1 MPQRVERRLMAIV
14 AADVAGYSRLMS
26 ADEEG
31 TLARLKAYRHSLVDP
46 TIAEHRGRIIKT
58 TGDGLLAEF
67 PSAVEAVRCAIEVQ
81 RGMSAGNIDLP
92 AKARFEFRMGINVGD
107 IMLDEG
113 DIFGDG
119 VNVAA
124 RLENLAEPGGICVS
138 VRVQEDVQDKLD
150 IAFEDM
156 GVQKLKN
163 IARPVQVYRVR
174 LTEAIA
180 PAEPAL
186 TLPDK
191 PSIAVLPFQY
201 LSGDP
206 AQEYLA
212 DGITEEITTA
222 LARLRGFFVIARNSA
237 FTYKG
242 RTVDVKQISREL
254 GVRYVLQGS
263 VQRAGKRVR
272 IGVHL
277 AEATTARE
285 VWGERYER
293 ALADLF
299 ALQDEIAASVVVT
312 VEPQVYAAERARV
325 QQTPPDHLD
334 AWGYVIRALSCM
346 WRRTRSD
353 NAAALDF
360 LSAALQLD
368 PSYARALGLHAW
380 FSLWNA
386 HGWSAS
392 GLGAVMAPATERA
405 RTAVAIDPDDPW
417 ARLALGFSHM
427 LRREHESAV
436 EELSAALE
444 LNPNFALGHACLGL
458 ALAYGANGK
467 EAVSHLERAMRLS
480 PRDPFFSVFY
490 GGRAFAHFMAGDYA
504 AGLDWGHRAVRQNP
518 DLVGGWRA
526 LAISAAMLGHRE
538 EAQAAVA
545 RAQQLQPDFSV
556 AWVERESP
564 LVHAADRA
572 RYCDILRRVGLPE
585 E

>member
-1 MPQRVERRLMAIV
+1 VSQRVERRLMAIV

-31 TLARLKAYRHSLVDP
+31 TLARLKAHRHTLVDP

-67 PSAVEAVRCAIEVQ
+67 PSAVDAVRCAIEVQ
-81 RGMSAGNIDLP
+81 RGMIAGNVDLP
-92 AKARFEFRMGINVGD
+92 PKKRFEFRVGINVGD

-156 GVQKLKN
+156 GEQKLKN
-163 IARPVQVYRVR
+163 IARPVRVYRVR

-180 PAEPAL
+180 RVEPAL

-191 PSIAVLPFQY
+191 PSIAVLPFQN

-206 AQEYLA
+206 AQEYFA

-242 RTVDVKQISREL
+242 RTVDVKQIGREL
-254 GVRYVLQGS
+254 GVRYVLEGS
-263 VQRAGKRVR
+263 VQRAGERVR

-277 AEATTARE
+277 ADAGTARE
-285 VWGERYER
+285 VWVERYER

-312 VEPQVYAAERARV
+312 VEPQLYAAESARV
-325 QQTPPDHLD
+325 QQTPPDRLD
-334 AWGYVIRALSCM
+334 AWDYVIRALSCM

-353 NAAALDF
+353 NAAALDL
-360 LSAALQLD
+360 LSAALRLD
-368 PSYARALGLHAW
+368 PTYARALGLHAW
-380 FSLWNA
+380 LSLWNA
-386 HGWSAS
+386 HGWSSS
-392 GLGAVMAPATERA
+392 GLAAVMAPAIQRA
-405 RTAVAIDPDDPW
+405 RAAVAIDRDDPW

-427 LRREHESAV
+427 LRREHENAV
-436 EELSAALE
+436 EELRAALD

-458 ALAYGANGK
+458 ALAYGANGA
-467 EAVSHLERAMRLS
+467 EAVGYLERAMRLS
-480 PRDPFFSVFY
+480 PRDPFFSVFA

-504 AGLDWGHRAVRQNP
+504 AGLDWGQRAVRQTP

-526 LAISAAMLGHRE
+526 LALSAAMLGHLE
-538 EAQAAVA
+538 EAQEAVA
-545 RAQQLQPDFSV
+545 RARQLQPDYSV
-556 AWVERESP
+556 AWVQRESP

-572 RYCDILRRVGLPE
+572 RYCDILRQVGLPE

>member
-1 MPQRVERRLMAIV
+1 VSQRVERRLMAIV

-31 TLARLKAYRHSLVDP
+31 TLARLKAHRHTLVDP

-67 PSAVEAVRCAIEVQ
+67 PSAVDAVRCAIEVQ
-81 RGMSAGNIDLP
+81 RGMIAGNVDLP
-92 AKARFEFRMGINVGD
+92 PKKRFEFRVGINVGD

-156 GVQKLKN
+156 GEQKLKN
-163 IARPVQVYRVR
+163 IARPVRVYRVR

-180 PAEPAL
+180 RVEPAL

-191 PSIAVLPFQY
+191 PSIAVLPFQN

-206 AQEYLA
+206 AQEYFA

-242 RTVDVKQISREL
+242 RTVDVKQIGREL
-254 GVRYVLQGS
+254 GVRYVLEGS
-263 VQRAGKRVR
+263 VQRAGERVR

-277 AEATTARE
+277 ADAGTARE
-285 VWGERYER
+285 VWVERYER

-312 VEPQVYAAERARV
+312 VEPQLYAAESARV
-325 QQTPPDHLD
+325 QQTPPDRLD
-334 AWGYVIRALSCM
+334 AWDYVIRALSCM

-353 NAAALDF
+353 NAAALDL
-360 LSAALQLD
+360 LSAALRLD
-368 PSYARALGLHAW
+368 PTYARALGLHAW
-380 FSLWNA
+380 LSLWNA
-386 HGWSAS
+386 HGWSSS
-392 GLGAVMAPATERA
+392 GLAAVMAPAIQRA
-405 RTAVAIDPDDPW
+405 RAAVAIDRDDPW

-427 LRREHESAV
+427 LRREHENAV
-436 EELSAALE
+436 EELRAALD

-458 ALAYGANGK
+458 ALAYGANGA
-467 EAVSHLERAMRLS
+467 EAVGHLERAMRLS
-480 PRDPFFSVFY
+480 PRDPFFSVFA

-504 AGLDWGHRAVRQNP
+504 AGLDWGQRAVRQTP

-526 LAISAAMLGHRE
+526 LALSAAMLGHLE
-538 EAQAAVA
+538 EAQEAVA
-545 RAQQLQPDFSV
+545 RARQLQPDYSV
-556 AWVERESP
+556 AWVQRESP

-572 RYCDILRRVGLPE
+572 RYCDILRQVGLPE